1 MEFSMLLEIFILHIC
16 REITYIF
23 NWYILLNPWDKIVR
37 KPQDE
42 TSNWKDHVKL
52 RQSKSYTAE
61 NERDVIKTD
70 VTSCWQYKCQKHA
83 CYFRAN
89 LIGGCAWSTVIEAG
103 SNLCHDTLC
112 HHYFKFHWVILIEAE
127 IWVTNKWGKFSQL
140 LISCFYD

>member
-61 NERDVIKTD
+61 NEHDVIKNWCHILLAIQ
-70 VTSCWQYKCQKHA
+70 VPKA
-83 CYFRAN
+83 CMLF
-89 LIGGCAWSTVIEAG
+89 
-103 SNLCHDTLC
+103 
-112 HHYFKFHWVILIEAE
+112 
-127 IWVTNKWGKFSQL
+127 
-140 LISCFYD
+140 